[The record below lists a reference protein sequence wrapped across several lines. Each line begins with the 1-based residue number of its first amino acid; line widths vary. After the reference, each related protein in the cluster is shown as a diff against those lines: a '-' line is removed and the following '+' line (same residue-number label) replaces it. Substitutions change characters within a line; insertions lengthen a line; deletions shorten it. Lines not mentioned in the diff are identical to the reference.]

1 MFLQTA
7 TLAGGISTNSG
18 LECRAPCAYERM
30 PSADDDDDDAA
41 AAAAAGGMAM
51 AVSGA
56 TKETAEALATARAEA
71 AARADAGGQQQRQRG
86 EDGEQE
92 RRLVEHLPPAN
103 GTEDVYTLLK
113 LYSISKY
120 LVGGQVTVPLLRCLT
135 DSAFIL
141 SPVRFAL
148 LAVPQADAS
157 NAVQQLPEPRTPAP
171 LRRHRHGSY
180 TCGWRLCPYASAP
193 RVCVLCLV
201 CRCGLCCGVSVRT
214 RWSSPSGFLS
224 RSCPSLSASPTHLP
238 ACCCWDTA
246 APARER

>member
-1 MFLQTA
+1 MLLQTA
-7 TLAGGISTNSG
+7 TLAGGISTNAG

-56 TKETAEALATARAEA
+56 TNATAEALAAARAEA

-86 EDGEQE
+86 DDGEQE

-120 LVGGQVTVPLLRCLT
+120 LVGGQAAELRCLT
-135 DSAFIL
+135 DSALEF
-141 SPVRFAL
+141 SCQGAL

-157 NAVQQLPEPRTPAP
+157 KAVQQVPDPRTPAP
-171 LRRHRHGSY
+171 CAVIGMDHTPAVGGCARMPLH
-180 TCGWRLCPYASAP
+180 P
-193 RVCVLCLV
+193 VCVLCLV
-201 CRCGLCCGVSVRT
+201 GRCGLCCGASVRT
-214 RWSSPSGFLS
+214 RWSSPSGCQS
-224 RSCPSLSASPTHLP
+224 RSCPSLSASPAHLP
-238 ACCCWDTA
+238 ACCCWDAA
-246 APARER
+246 APARQR